1 MLGKDINIRDDLVY
15 QRTAAGRDLLRREQE
30 RLRAVQQ
37 ISYESSV
44 EAVRASTHTE
54 EPVKLVEQLPLL
66 VVEHESMEVDAAAT
80 VELCLVT
87 QCAGSRHPQQELIT
101 YLLKGQLPGTDLRAR
116 EDELRVPVV
125 E

>member
-1 MLGKDINIRDDLVY
+1 MLGKDIDIRDDLVY
-15 QRTAAGRDLLRREQE
+15 QRAAAGRDLLCCEQE

-44 EAVRASTHTE
+44 EAVGASTHTE

-66 VVEHESMEVDAAAT
+66 VVEHESTEADTVAT

-87 QCAGSRHPQQELIT
+87 ELSENVAHFQRAGQDFRHC
-101 YLLKGQLPGTDLRAR
+101 LPGVFSLPSANG
-116 EDELRVPVV
+116 P
-125 E
+125 